1 MPNVT
6 LVRGARQLLTLRGP
20 TGPRRGAD
28 LRNLG
33 LIQDGAVLIV
43 DGIIREVG
51 PSRRIENLAQSRR
64 AAEIDA
70 SGCVVMPGF
79 VDCCT
84 HLASGPAR
92 LADFELRLADAT
104 PREIDQAGGGA
115 VGLARSIQDLSFR
128 VLESLAQR
136 LLEDAVR
143 HGTTAIEMRSGLG
156 LTEVVEMKILRVHAA
171 LRKLPISVISTLLC
185 SQTAPGY
192 RNRPDQFIDWMAFHL
207 LPLIKRRKFADFAAI
222 RFAPSGFT
230 PAQVRCYLTAARQL
244 KLPTRIDAS
253 DDPAPAIAL
262 AVEFGVASVDGLI
275 DPANHDAVHLSQSAA
290 IATLLPGRSFYLGAA
305 PVPAAR
311 RLIEHGV
318 PVAIASGYHPETS
331 PSQNMQ
337 MMLSLACTSLR
348 MTPAEAIAAATINAA
363 HAVRRA
369 TEIGSLEC
377 GKRADLLILSAPDYR
392 ELPYHFG
399 VNLVDLVMAG
409 GEILARRSEVRWPV
423 N

>member
-28 LRNLG
+28 LRNVG
-33 LIQDGAVLIV
+33 LIQAGAVLIV

-51 PSRRIENLAQSRR
+51 PSRRIENLAQARH
-64 AAEIDA
+64 ATEIDA

-84 HLASGPAR
+84 HLASGPPR
-92 LADFELRLADAT
+92 LTDFELRLAGAT
-104 PREIDQAGGGA
+104 PHEIEQAGGGA
-115 VGLARSIQDLSFR
+115 LGMARSIQDLSFR
-128 VLESLAQR
+128 VLDSLAQR
-136 LLEDAVR
+136 LLEDAIR
-143 HGTTAIEMRSGLG
+143 HGTTAIEMRSGFG
-156 LTEVVEMKILRVHAA
+156 LTEVVEMKILRLHAA
-171 LRKLPISVISTLLC
+171 LRKLPVSVISTLLC
-185 SQTAPGY
+185 AQPAPGY
-192 RNRPDQFIDWMAFHL
+192 RNRSDQYIDWITSHL

-222 RFAPSGFT
+222 RFAPCGFT
-230 PAQVRCYLTAARQL
+230 PAQTHCYLTAARQL
-244 KLPTRIDAS
+244 KLPTRIDAGRDS
-253 DDPAPAIAL
+253 AAAIAL
-262 AVEFGVASVDGLI
+262 AVELGVASVDGLV
-275 DPANHDAVHLSQSAA
+275 DPADPDVAHLAQSGV
-290 IATLLPGRSFYLGAA
+290 IATLLPGESFYLGTT
-305 PVPAAR
+305 PVPDAR
-311 RLIEHGV
+311 RLIDHGV

-337 MMLSLACTSLR
+337 MMLALACSSLR
-348 MTPAEAIAAATINAA
+348 ITPAEAIAAATINAA

-369 TEIGSLEC
+369 SEIGSLEC

-399 VNLVDLVMAG
+399 VNLVDLVMSG
-409 GEILARRSEVRWPV
+409 GEILVRRSEVRWPA